1 MRTRSE
7 GGAFMESQA
16 NVLKWT
22 TCLLDNPIKF
32 LKIYDLARASNK
44 FSQNNYYFVE
54 FKDASSCQLQ
64 FICSECSKVNKHN
77 ELITIMS
84 CEFKLTMMSKDYLEV
99 GKHLISL
106 SKKIN
111 NLKFETNFGEYQY
124 DDKQI
129 RFFDKVTE
137 IRDKGKIE
145 IIFNKSFDSEN
156 RNEMNK
162 DNYLTFAQNIFDI
175 KNSAFN
181 LMRKIL

>member
-1 MRTRSE
+1 
-7 GGAFMESQA
+7 
-16 NVLKWT
+16 
-22 TCLLDNPIKF
+22 
-32 LKIYDLARASNK
+32 
-44 FSQNNYYFVE
+44 
-54 FKDASSCQLQ
+54 
-64 FICSECSKVNKHN
+64 
-77 ELITIMS
+77 MS

-124 DDKQI
+124 DDKQS